1 MEGNGL
7 DRNERDND
15 RSVRLDRDAQIHV
28 VVNNADASE
37 DTINIGRIIQNFK
50 KIRRIYAW
58 VVLFCFVACICASL
72 LWYQFNASPDRVSSV
87 VTLDYEIPN
96 PLLDPTKNSKYTPTL
111 LEDETIPRYVPVSD
125 LTAPD
130 GSALDLS
137 TLTSSYVL
145 QMAMKGL
152 DLSEPISL
160 SNLSDNIRIERILS
174 QDSRRMQE
182 IATGMMQEKNSN
194 TYSQLQNLQLTYEN
208 KFVATLVNGFGDEDS
223 RVKRYLTTNEL
234 RLLLD
239 RILIAYNQY
248 LASTY
253 ADITQPD
260 DEFSIIDT
268 QVLDFPESLDM
279 IRTATNNLYDYCNG
293 KSDTIRAYRSWRT
306 GLSLNDLMSRLQQ
319 IRRNDVDYLYA
330 NVVSDS
336 IARNPATMLTSLQYQ
351 LRSAQSDLEKV
362 NEDIASTQR
371 ILSNYKNDEVYISME
386 NSGETVSTT
395 ATTAYYNKLVLQ
407 QNEYYASAATLSTNI
422 ADLEDRIA
430 AMLIDGANGD
440 TEAYSNALDKA
451 LENCK
456 ACYADIQA
464 QMSEIISSPFYTTYS
479 EHTTAEL
486 TSKGFIASA
495 SRKVLIG
502 ALAGLVIGFGL
513 WFLAALAEEFRYGKN
528 QTTAAREVVEK

>member
-1 MEGNGL
+1 L
-7 DRNERDND
+7 DRNEREND

-50 KIRRIYAW
+50 KKRRIYAW

-72 LWYQFNASPDRVSSV
+72 LWYQFTASPDKVSSV

-96 PLLDPTKNSKYTPTL
+96 PLLDPTKNPKYTPSL
-111 LEDETIPRYVPVSD
+111 LEDETIPRYVPVPD

-137 TLTSSYVL
+137 ALTSSYVL
-145 QMAMKGL
+145 QMAMRGL
-152 DLSEPISL
+152 ELSQPISL
-160 SNLSDNIRIERILS
+160 SNLSGNIRIERILS

-208 KFVATLVNGFGDEDS
+208 RFVATLVNGFGDADS

-248 LASTY
+248 LASAY
-253 ADITQPD
+253 ADITLPD

-268 QVLDFPESLDM
+268 KALDFPESLDL
-279 IRTATNNLYDYCNG
+279 IRTATNNLYNYCNG
-293 KSDTIRAYRSWRT
+293 KSDTIRGYRSWRT
-306 GLSLNDLMSRLQQ
+306 GLSLNDLMNQLQQ

-336 IARNPATMLTSLQYQ
+336 IAMNPTTMLTSLQYQ
-351 LRSAQSDLEKV
+351 LRSAQNELEKV
-362 NEDIASTQR
+362 NEDIAGTQS
-371 ILSNYKNDEVYISME
+371 ILNNYKNDDVFISME
-386 NSGETVSTT
+386 DSGETVSTT
-395 ATTAYYNKLVLQ
+395 ATTTYYNKLVLQ
-407 QNEYYASAATLSTNI
+407 QNEYYANAATLNTNI
-422 ADLEDRIA
+422 ADLKDRIA
-430 AMLIDGANGD
+430 AMLLNDTNGD
-440 TEAYSNALDKA
+440 IESYSDALDKA

-464 QMSEIISSPFYTTYS
+464 QMAEIISSPFYTTYS

-495 SRKVLIG
+495 SKKVIIG
-502 ALAGLVIGFGL
+502 ALAGLLIGFGL
-513 WFLAALAEEFRYGKN
+513 WFLAALAEEFRYGKI
-528 QTTAAREVVEK
+528 QTTAAREVGEQ

>member
-1 MEGNGL
+1 M
-7 DRNERDND
+7 DKNERDND
-15 RSVRLDRDAQIHV
+15 RSVRLDRDTQINV

-50 KIRRIYAW
+50 KKRRIYAW

-72 LWYQFNASPDRVSSV
+72 LWYQFTASPDRVSSV

-96 PLLDPTKNSKYTPTL
+96 PLLDPTKNRKYTPSL
-111 LEDETIPRYVPVSD
+111 LEDETIPKFVPVPD

-130 GSALDLS
+130 GAELDLS
-137 TLTSSYVL
+137 ALTSSYVL
-145 QMAMKGL
+145 QMALNGL

-160 SNLSDNIRIERILS
+160 SNLSNNIRMERILS
-174 QDSRRMQE
+174 QDSRRAQE

-194 TYSQLQNLQLTYEN
+194 TYTQLQSLELTYEN

-268 QVLDFPESLDM
+268 QALDFPESLDM
-279 IRTATNNLYDYCNG
+279 IRTATDNLYDYCNG

-306 GLSLNDLMSRLQQ
+306 GLSLNDLMTRLQQ

-330 NVVSDS
+330 NVISDS

-371 ILSNYKNDEVYISME
+371 ILNSYKNDEVYISME
-386 NSGETVSTT
+386 DSGETVSTI
-395 ATTAYYNKLVLQ
+395 ATTAYYNKLILQ
-407 QNEYYASAATLSTNI
+407 QNEYYASAATLSTHI
-422 ADLEDRIA
+422 ADLKDRIA
-430 AMLIDGANGD
+430 ALLINDANPD
-440 TEAYSNALDKA
+440 IESYSNALDKA

-456 ACYADIQA
+456 ACYADIQS
-464 QMSEIISSPFYTTYS
+464 QMTEIINSPFYTTYS

-495 SRKVLIG
+495 SKKILIG
-502 ALAGLVIGFGL
+502 ALAGLMIGFGL

-528 QTTAAREVVEK
+528 QNTAAREVREI